1 MTSFFLYEI
10 SQKICNFLRRD
21 FLFIYLYCFGQRL
34 KFCRKFANFFARRPF
49 FLFWEHLRV
58 VSLNLDLG
66 LELSCPWPWE
76 DLSSESR
83 SLAMA
88 SSLVSLTP
96 PLLPDNNFFIILI
109 FFSVTPL
116 LQYILTIV
124 AGVSSWINKINGCVS
139 KWGEKYPYSR

>member
-1 MTSFFLYEI
+1 MTSFFLCMKFHNKFAIFCGETFY
-10 SQKICNFLRRD
+10 
-21 FLFIYLYCFGQRL
+21 LFIYIVLDRDWNLRIFLREDL
-34 KFCRKFANFFARRPF
+34 F

-58 VSLNLDLG
+58 VSLVLDLD

-96 PLLPDNNFFIILI
+96 PLQLDNNFFIILI
-109 FFSVTPL
+109 FFSVTLL

-124 AGVSSWINKINGCVS
+124 AGVSSWINKI
-139 KWGEKYPYSR
+139 